1 MRLVLIALL
10 TGLASSV
17 AAQAPAG
24 AEQGALPAPDVVAV
38 PAVAEAPVIR
48 DFQVKRIDAEGPWLW
63 WELAPGIGGRVVVLR
78 AAEGAIVPDRVS
90 FDRMEPGPV
99 VGHPEW
105 TAVATI
111 APTHRGLRDVRPAP
125 GTYVYALAVV
135 THVATGENEREGV
148 WQSVELS
155 KPATAR
161 VLPAL
166 MEPTKVEVKGENNDN
181 GTHLTVTWE
190 AGSDD
195 PSVGFVVLRSR
206 GTADAPAAEL
216 GEGAQW
222 TKGWEAAH
230 ADPLDHRARELKDTV
245 EDPGPWRYAVVAVR
259 QNAEGKILDM
269 RVSRLS
275 DPVAPV
281 ADWFNETRWATL
293 AVILLMAL
301 ALFYYIPKVRKD
313 PESVFI
319 RRIPGVEAIE
329 DADGRSP
336 EMGRPVLYV
345 TGIENIQNIQTIAS
359 LLCLGPV
366 AEMTAEYDT
375 ELKVAN
381 FEALTMV
388 VAEEIVKQGYANAGR
403 ADAHRPENCL
413 FISSEQFAFAAG
425 VNGIILRDKP
435 ATNIYLGRFFAESLI
450 LAETGYVTKS
460 IQIAG
465 TAEVTQLPF
474 FIAACDYTII
484 GEELYAVSAYLSRDP
499 KLLATLKASDAV
511 KLAVIITIVVGA
523 VLAALGI
530 YDIGPGI
537 AQ

>member
-1 MRLVLIALL
+1 MRMLLVALL
-10 TGLASSV
+10 TALA
-17 AAQAPAG
+17 G
-24 AEQGALPAPDVVAV
+24 T
-38 PAVAEAPVIR
+38 AVAEQAAPDTDASAAPVPVDSAAPASPAVPIIR
-48 DFQVKRIDAEGPWLW
+48 DWQVKRIDSEGPWLW
-63 WELAPGIGGRVVVLR
+63 WELAPGTTGRVVVMR
-78 AAEGAIVPDRVS
+78 AAAGATVPERVS
-90 FDRMEPGPV
+90 FDRLEPGPV
-99 VGHPEW
+99 LDHPEW

-111 APTHRGLRDVRPAP
+111 APTHRGLRDARPKP
-125 GTYVYALAVV
+125 GSYVYALAIV
-135 THVATGENEREGV
+135 THVPTDEGAGV
-148 WQSVELS
+148 WQSVAIS
-155 KPATAR
+155 KGIPAV
-161 VLPAL
+161 VLAPLA
-166 MEPTKVEVKGENNDN
+166 EPTSVVVVPEDNDN
-181 GTHLTVTWE
+181 GTHLTVTWD
-190 AGSDD
+190 AAAD
-195 PSVGFVVLRSR
+195 PSVGFVVLRSKV
-206 GTADAPAAEL
+206 AAEAPNSRT
-216 GEGAQW
+216 GEAAKW
-222 TKGWEAAH
+222 TEGWEAAH
-230 ADPLDHRARELKDTV
+230 ADPLDSRARELKDTV

-259 QNAEGKILDM
+259 LDGAGKLIEL
-269 RVSRLS
+269 RTSKLT

-301 ALFYYIPKVRKD
+301 ALFYYIPKVRRD

-319 RRIPGVEAIE
+319 RRIPGVDAIE
-329 DADGRSP
+329 DAVGRST

-511 KLAVIITIVVGA
+511 KLTVIITIVIGA
-523 VLAALGI
+523 LLAAFGI